1 MRRRVLVATGLAVLL
16 AASLGGCTGLDR
28 ADWDGRGYY
37 ASRYWDRPY
46 PYWDRPYS
54 WGRPYWD
61 RPYWGG
67 PSWAERR
74 AFRHDEG
81 RPRVEHWSQDRLRQ
95 HWCRLPGARC

>member
-1 MRRRVLVATGLAVLL
+1 MRRRVLAASGLAVLL
-16 AASLGGCTGLDR
+16 AASLSGCAGFDR
-28 ADWDGRGYY
+28 AAWDGRGYY

-46 PYWDRPYS
+46 PYWDRPYH

-67 PSWAERR
+67 HHWA
-74 AFRHDEG
+74 EG

-95 HWCRLPGARC
+95 HWCRLPGATC